1 MTLPPGPALDAVA
14 SPHHVNH
21 GVDQGVDHYADLAQ
35 SIAAQL
41 ATGSAGPEIQLNPIR
56 LDRPGTEAGFYSALP
71 DFSVLCVSGP
81 DAVTFLHSQVT
92 NDLAVLADQ
101 SAQLNGYC
109 TPKGRLLATAIT
121 WRLADSIRLLV
132 PSPEAVS
139 LASRLRKYVMR
150 AKVSIELE
158 EQIAVIGIAQ
168 SGGDVL
174 AEIGMN
180 SPSPM
185 CASASGDRAAV
196 GLEPVIVEGRKLARQ
211 LLLLRGS
218 ELVEVWKTLGQF
230 LSPASTSDWRWLE
243 VLSGQPRIVG
253 GAVEQFVP
261 QMINLERVDGVN
273 FKKGCYPG
281 QEVVA
286 RSQYLGKLKRRMF
299 LATAPGADCS
309 PGSDVFATGQTEPV
323 GQVVLGAPVPQHNG
337 PLPNTTQVVLF
348 EASREIVDAN
358 LDQAGLHLEGPGGR
372 ILSGLALPYAL

>member
-1 MTLPPGPALDAVA
+1 MTLPPGPALDPVT
-14 SPHHVNH
+14 P
-21 GVDQGVDHYADLAQ
+21 QHYVDLAH
-35 SIAAQL
+35 SIGAQL
-41 ATGSAGPEIQLNPIR
+41 ATGCAGPEIQLNQIQ
-56 LDRPGTEAGFYSALP
+56 LNRPGTEAGFYSALP

-81 DAVTFLHSQVT
+81 DAVPFLHSQVT
-92 NDLAVLADQ
+92 NDLAVLLDQ

-168 SGGDVL
+168 SSGDVL
-174 AEIGMN
+174 AELGMH
-180 SPSPM
+180 SPSSM
-185 CASASGDRAAV
+185 CASVSDDRAAV
-196 GLEPVIVEGRKLARQ
+196 GLEPVIAEGRRLARQ
-211 LLLLRGS
+211 LLMLRGT
-218 ELVEVWKTLGQF
+218 ELFEVWKTLERF
-230 LSPASTSDWRWLE
+230 LSPASTADWRWLE

-299 LATAPGADCS
+299 LATTQGADCW
-309 PGSDVFATGQTEPV
+309 PGSDVFATRQTEPV
-323 GQVVLGAPVPQHNG
+323 GQVVLGAPVPRRNG
-337 PLPNTTQVVLF
+337 SFPNTTQVVLF
-348 EASREIVDAN
+348 EASREIVDEN
-358 LDQAGLHLEGPGGR
+358 LDQAGLHLEGPDGR